1 MYREG
6 VPTCVSSVSE
16 SYYLPS
22 CSFSSFQTLHRLSV
36 LGAQMKDGPPDTQSN
51 IMNVTTGFE
60 DQSHGNSKPT

>member
-6 VPTCVSSVSE
+6 VPTCVSLVSE
-16 SYYLPS
+16 IYLPS

-51 IMNVTTGFE
+51 IMNVTTAFE
-60 DQSHGNSKPT
+60 DQSNSKPT

>member
-16 SYYLPS
+16 IYLPS

-36 LGAQMKDGPPDTQSN
+36 LGAQMRDGPPDTQSN
-51 IMNVTTGFE
+51 IMNVTTAFE
-60 DQSHGNSKPT
+60 DQSHGSSKPT

>member
-16 SYYLPS
+16 SYYLP
-22 CSFSSFQTLHRLSV
+22 CSFLSFQTLHRLSV
-36 LGAQMKDGPPDTQSN
+36 LGAQMKGGPPDTQSN

-60 DQSHGNSKPT
+60 YQSHGNSKPT

>member
-6 VPTCVSSVSE
+6 VPTCVSSVSGI
-16 SYYLPS
+16 YLPS

-60 DQSHGNSKPT
+60 YQSHGNSKPT

>member
-16 SYYLPS
+16 TYLPS

-51 IMNVTTGFE
+51 IMNVTTAFE
-60 DQSHGNSKPT
+60 DQSNSKPT